1 MIELAIMRRSI
12 WIKLTASA
20 VVFVLAAGLVALGI
34 YVGFSVKDRELRE
47 RMEYADKSRTLGT
60 LFEKEGIDP
69 FTYAYDHP
77 EKASREMKGYTWSI
91 PVVPTPFVGTAPE
104 PGRHDNSII
113 NQFQFRDQRPVPI
126 PKPAGEVRIFLTGGS
141 TAFGVGAPSQDSIV
155 GACLEDLLNQSVQGG
170 QEYRVYTF
178 ASPSW
183 SSTHERIAIENRL
196 SELSPDLILSLSGN
210 NDVYWALSGRNILW
224 SRTHQEQYFWLMLR
238 ALHRA
243 YDSWHLSDVEERQE
257 GPVSPSLVVHRL
269 EKNIRLAD
277 AAARMGRGRYLFVL
291 QPAVYWT
298 RKPLT
303 AREASWRKE
312 DLAAYYQE
320 VGPAIEK
327 LLQRLRTE
335 GLSTASAVDAFD
347 SRPQAE
353 DVFLDSVHFGDR
365 GNRLIAQRLAPE
377 VVKALEKPVR

>member
-1 MIELAIMRRSI
+1 MQRSTGF
-12 WIKLTASA
+12 KLTASA
-20 VVFVLAAGLVALGI
+20 AVFVLAAGLVALGI
-34 YVGFSVKDRELRE
+34 WVGFSIKNRELRE
-47 RMEYADKSRTLGT
+47 RVEYATQSRTLGA
-60 LFEKEGIDP
+60 LFEKEGTDP
-69 FTYAYDHP
+69 FTYAYDQP
-77 EKASREMKGYTWSI
+77 EKASQEMKGYTWSI

-113 NQFQFRDQRPVPI
+113 NQLQFRDRRPLPA
-126 PKPAGEVRIFLTGGS
+126 PKPEDELRIFLTGGS

-155 GACLEDLLNQSVQGG
+155 GAYLEDILNRSAPGG

-196 SELSPDLILSLSGN
+196 SEWSPDLIVSLSGN

-257 GPVSPSLVVHRL
+257 GPVSPSLVVERL
-269 EKNIRLAD
+269 EKNVRLAEM
-277 AAARMGRGRYLFVL
+277 AARMGRGRYLFVL
-291 QPAVYWT
+291 QPTVYWT
-298 RKPLT
+298 KKPLT
-303 AREASWRKE
+303 PREAHWRKE
-312 DLAAYYQE
+312 DLAAYYEE
-320 VGPAIEK
+320 VGPALED
-327 LLQRLRTE
+327 LLQRLKRE
-335 GLSTASAVDAFD
+335 GLLTASAADAFD
-347 SRPQAE
+347 SRPE
-353 DVFLDSVHFGDR
+353 TEEVFLDSVHFGDR

-377 VVKALEKPVR
+377 VLKALEAPVR